1 MTAKNIIEQIEKIFG
16 RQQEQYMF
24 QLIND
29 ALDDIASNKRNYTVS
44 KTTNLIGHDRWYTL
58 HDDVIDIKRVEIKD
72 TNDRYIMI
80 PKLAGAHKLLRGD
93 TDDTASSWST
103 TDAGDDSLT

>member
-1 MTAKNIIEQIEKIFG
+1 MTVKNIIEQIEKQFG
-16 RQQEQYMF
+16 RQSEKYIF

-44 KTTNLIGHDRWYTL
+44 ATTNLEGKKRWYEL
-58 HDDVIDIKRVEIKD
+58 NDDVIDITRVEIKD

-80 PKLAGAHKLLRGD
+80 PKLTNPDKLLRAD
-93 TDDTASSWST
+93 TDET
-103 TDAGDDSLT
+103 DDSLT

>member
-1 MTAKNIIEQIEKIFG
+1 MTVKNIIEQIEKMFG

-29 ALDDIASNKRNYTVS
+29 ALDDISTSKGNYTVS
-44 KTTNLIGHDRWYTL
+44 STTNLEQYKRWYEL
-58 HDDVIDIKRVEIKD
+58 ADKVIDIKRVEILD

-80 PKLAGAHKLLRGD
+80 PKLADPHKLLRED
-93 TDDTASSWST
+93 TESSDDT
-103 TDAGDDSLT
+103 LK

>member
-1 MTAKNIIEQIEKIFG
+1 MTAKNIIEQIEKLFG

-44 KTTNLIGHDRWYTL
+44 STTNLEEKKRWYELT
-58 HDDVIDIKRVEIKD
+58 DSVIDIVRVEIKD
-72 TNDRYIMI
+72 TNDRYVMI
-80 PKLAGAHKLLRGD
+80 PKLADPHKLLRGD
-93 TDDTASSWST
+93 TDDTTSSWSD